1 MRAESFVA
9 TRHGA
14 AHYALDRTSLFIAGS
29 LSAWYPANSMTA
41 FLFAV
46 MFVRCVINDCDAAL
60 KFFFLWRK
68 SDRGLFSPDTY
79 AENVALKLVTEVWD
93 PAGHRMGYT
102 FRMTPQNHLGP
113 GHKGTGKELGCSFT
127 GSVAVCLQRM
137 PHAKLP
143 WYDLK

>member
-1 MRAESFVA
+1 
-9 TRHGA
+9 
-14 AHYALDRTSLFIAGS
+14 
-29 LSAWYPANSMTA
+29 MTA

-60 KFFFLWRK
+60 KFYFLWCK
-68 SDRGLFSPDTY
+68 SDRGLFIPDTY

-93 PAGHRMGYT
+93 PAVHRMGYT

-113 GHKGTGKELGCSFT
+113 GHRGTGQALGCDFM

>member
-1 MRAESFVA
+1 MHAESFVA
-9 TRHGA
+9 TQSSA
-14 AHYALDRTSLFIAGS
+14 AHYALDRTSLFIDGS
-29 LSAWYPANSMTA
+29 LSAWYHANSMTA
-41 FLFAV
+41 FLFAG

-60 KFFFLWRK
+60 EFFFLWRK

-113 GHKGTGKELGCSFT
+113 GHKGTGQELECDFME
-127 GSVAVCLQRM
+127 SVAVCLQRM

-143 WYDLK
+143 WYYLQ